1 MIHKKK
7 LSWSENFP
15 QVETSR
21 QFSLFYT
28 SQNYFLNAFHEAVG
42 IFLTNLCKRAF
53 SSVLNERENV
63 FIDF

>member
-42 IFLTNLCKRAF
+42 IFF
-53 SSVLNERENV
+53 NE
-63 FIDF
+63 FMQTSF